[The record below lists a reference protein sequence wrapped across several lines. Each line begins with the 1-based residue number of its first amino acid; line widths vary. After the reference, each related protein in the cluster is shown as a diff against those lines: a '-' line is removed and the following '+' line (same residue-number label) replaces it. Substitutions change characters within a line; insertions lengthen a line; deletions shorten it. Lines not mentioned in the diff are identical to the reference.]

1 MEYVELTCFIIITLI
16 MFYYIILILID
27 ITKHI
32 IKFLRKWFKIKK

>member
-1 MEYVELTCFIIITLI
+1 MEYVELICFIIITLI

-27 ITKHI
+27 IIKHI